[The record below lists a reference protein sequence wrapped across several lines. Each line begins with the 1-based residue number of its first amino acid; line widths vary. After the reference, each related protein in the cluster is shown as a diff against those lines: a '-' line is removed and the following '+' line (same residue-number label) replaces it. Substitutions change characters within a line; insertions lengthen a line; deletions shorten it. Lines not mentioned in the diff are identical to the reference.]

1 MGRFGLDVVA
11 INNVLHAAYSGITA
25 HGIARSSFRDWVA
38 EATEFTDKVAE
49 AALNHTNPNETEA
62 AYLRTKFLDRR
73 AELMNAWGDFCEG
86 KNTAVRLAVANTA
99 SHSVSVEKVLA
110 LNT

>member
-11 INNVLHAAYSGITA
+11 INNVLHAAYPGITA

-73 AELMNAWGDFCEG
+73 AELMNAWGAFCRG
-86 KNTAVRLAVANTA
+86 RNNAVEPADSDAA
-99 SHSVSVEKVLA
+99 
-110 LNT
+110 

>member
-1 MGRFGLDVVA
+1 MR
-11 INNVLHAAYSGITA
+11 AAYPGITA

-62 AYLRTKFLDRR
+62 AYLRTKFLDKR
-73 AELMNAWGDFCEG
+73 AELMNAWGAFCG
-86 KNTAVRLAVANTA
+86 GQNHALTPAVSGTA
-99 SHSVSVEKVLA
+99 
-110 LNT
+110 

>member
-62 AYLRTKFLDRR
+62 AYLRTNFLDRR
-73 AELMNAWGDFCEG
+73 VELMNARGAFFAAA
-86 KNTAVRLAVANTA
+86 KIMPLNRSFLAQPNRRFGLE
-99 SHSVSVEKVLA
+99 SGQWP
-110 LNT
+110 